1 MKIAV
6 VTPLAWKSLPSRVS
20 ELSRKISALLPEKV
34 SIDVIQRP
42 VGQIP
47 LDAHGR
53 PQKAWLKKTLA
64 LDGYDGACLLFDRSH
79 APDLKLIKGFY
90 VRDQG
95 YLEFWVCSKEKTK
108 DKSYFGNLRF
118 ERTFA
123 HELAHGLYDWTGHTV
138 SEDESRAI
146 PGRDSTHYWDSK
158 VGKCEEAY
166 REIARAWPKPKKP
179 SPVPEPKGNL
189 EGVDPRLA
197 DFSRRLAKT
206 MAELGKPV
214 FVFEGFR
221 SMERQAELYAQGR
234 TKPGKIV
241 THAKPGESLHNTGR
255 AVDIIFEK
263 TLWSNPETDWQLLG
277 MMGEALAKSM
287 GLPITWGGR
296 WKGIP
301 DRPHWEIA

>member
-64 LDGYDGACLLFDRSH
+64 LDGYSGACLLFDRSH

-166 REIARAWPKPKKP
+166 REIAKAWPKREKPAPAPASWEANLDPKLVRIAR
-179 SPVPEPKGNL
+179 STIG
-189 EGVDPRLA
+189 A
-197 DFSRRLAKT
+197 

-214 FVFEGFR
+214 RVVEGFR

-241 THAKPGESLHNTGR
+241 TNAKPGESLHNRGR
-255 AVDIIFEK
+255 AVDLCFVK
-263 TLWSNPETDWQLLG
+263 TGYSAPPEDWKLLG
-277 MMGEALAKSM
+277 TLAKSF
-287 GLPITWGGR
+287 GAKWGGD
-296 WKGIP
+296 WSPKDANGLGW
-301 DRPHWEIA
+301 DCPHLEV